1 MKTTSKKQSFSAA
14 GKIGG
19 FASALFSLIAIL
31 TMFASA
37 FNEDEGNARGSLF
50 KVMFG
55 NSWHSNPGN
64 YNPVWPL
71 IGGFALVVIAV
82 GLGIATTVINSKAK
96 KALQAATLVCNA
108 GAIALIMMECQFYE
122 AANNVVLSTTGTTY
136 VGAAAICVAVFCGLA
151 AIIDLFSLIYKAEAE

>member
-1 MKTTSKKQSFSAA
+1 MKTTAKKQSFSAA

-19 FASALFSLIAIL
+19 FASALFSLVAIL

-55 NSWHSNPGN
+55 NSWQSNPGN

-71 IGGFALVVIAV
+71 IGGFALLVIAI
-82 GLGIATTVINSKAK
+82 GLGVATAMSNKGK
-96 KALQAATLVCNA
+96 KALQAAAILCNG
-108 GAIALIMMECQFYE
+108 GAIALTMFECQFYE

-136 VGAAAICVAVFCGLA
+136 IGAAAICVAVFAGIALL
-151 AIIDLFSLIYKAEAE
+151 INFFSLIYKGEAE